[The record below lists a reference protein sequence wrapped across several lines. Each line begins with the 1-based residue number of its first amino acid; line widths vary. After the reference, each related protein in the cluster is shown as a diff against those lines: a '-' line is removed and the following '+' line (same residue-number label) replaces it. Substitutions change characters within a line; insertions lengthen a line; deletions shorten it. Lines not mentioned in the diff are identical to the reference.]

1 LAQPSGGERLDG
13 ASPATLSSFRLSLL
27 SPSSL
32 SLPPAPGARP
42 RRYDGGMR
50 ALLAALPLLLAACA
64 AFSPVPQTRGV
75 DAVLIGEQHDADTQP
90 RIQER
95 WVSTLA
101 SRGELGALTIE
112 MAESGTSTAGL
123 PRDASDAQ
131 VREVLRWTGWPW
143 ERYGPSI
150 MAAVRAGVPVLGG
163 NLTREQMREAMRDTK
178 LDVLLPGPALK
189 AQQQAIRNGHCGMLP
204 ESQIQ
209 PMTRVQIA
217 RDLSMARTISSS
229 VAPGKTVLLI
239 AGAGHVQP
247 DVGIPQHLPR
257 SVVAESVVLPRQPTG
272 KDYCEEF
279 RQQQHRRQGMPQ
291 AAS

>member
-1 LAQPSGGERLDG
+1 MA
-13 ASPATLSSFRLSLL
+13 A
-27 SPSSL
+27 
-32 SLPPAPGARP
+32 
-42 RRYDGGMR
+42 MR

-64 AFSPVPQTRGV
+64 ALSPVPETRGV
-75 DAVLIGEQHDADTQP
+75 DAVLLGEQHDADAHP
-90 RIQER
+90 GIQQR

-101 SRGELGALTIE
+101 QRGELGAVTLE

-123 PRDASDAQ
+123 PRSASDAQ
-131 VREVLRWTGWPW
+131 VREALRWGQGSGWPW
-143 ERYGPSI
+143 ERYGPAI

-163 NLTREQMREAMRDTK
+163 NLTREQMREAMRDEK

-204 ESQIQ
+204 ETQIK

-217 RDLSMARTISSS
+217 RDISMARTIESS

-239 AGAGHVQP
+239 AGSGHVEP

-257 SVVAESVVLPRQPTG
+257 TLVARSLVLPKQDTG

-291 AAS
+291 ATG